1 MLKVFNLHITVER
14 VFWHLIM
21 YILLWFSHY
30 LCGCEREHYFSN
42 LNVNF
47 NKFEEKTDVVLPWVQ
62 FSIFSQ
68 HFTEYVNVGETKF
81 YRFWSHQKHPMG
93 ISDGR
98 PWMDSLQFTNYLL
111 NIFNVFSP
119 PNNKQLKFIEI
130 PYINLIFSKMLYSL
144 SHSAT
149 WRCMQIFLYN
159 TKQQEI
165 LVLSSIKLTR
175 QLKIRKGQLRASR
188 TPVFRWLLDLFPF
201 GLFFWMTSKTI
212 EFSSD
217 GECDCYVSIWIYT
230 ELISCADNA
239 WLMSPSDNKYDFISS
254 AQSLT
259 SYFCLT
265 SCYLLGKN

>member
-1 MLKVFNLHITVER
+1 MQVLLVF
-14 VFWHLIM
+14 
-21 YILLWFSHY
+21 
-30 LCGCEREHYFSN
+30 
-42 LNVNF
+42 
-47 NKFEEKTDVVLPWVQ
+47 
-62 FSIFSQ
+62 
-68 HFTEYVNVGETKF
+68 EYK
-81 YRFWSHQKHPMG
+81 YHC
-93 ISDGR
+93 ISA
-98 PWMDSLQFTNYLL
+98 TL
-111 NIFNVFSP
+111 NISVRAKHFQCFFP
-119 PNNKQLKFIEI
+119 PNNGQLKFIEI

-165 LVLSSIKLTR
+165 LVLSSIKFTSR
-175 QLKIRKGQLRASR
+175 LKIRKGQLKASR
-188 TPVFRWLLDLFPF
+188 TPVFWWHLDRFLF
-201 GLFFWMTSKTI
+201 GLFSGWLSKTI

-217 GECDCYVSIWIYT
+217 GECDCCVNIWIYT